1 MYERCPMSLQMN
13 WNTEIPGDTA
23 QVGREILSEND
34 PYRLVGDN
42 VNDFLSLKDF
52 ASLYSELGRGGIC
65 PIVLSLV
72 TVFQF
77 LENVPDRVAAKRAV
91 TCIDWKYA
99 LHLPLT
105 WRGFNFSDMSNFRK
119 RLLEHEA
126 ERLVFEKVLD
136 WVRSLGLVKKHG
148 KQRSDSTHIV
158 GCVERLSRLELAW
171 ETLRVVLRAI
181 KAIAPEWYGEKIPAA
196 FHKAYVE
203 RQSDWRLSKQ
213 KAESKM
219 QTAGCDGFWLL
230 DCLDESVPQIVL
242 DLPEVATLRQV
253 WEQQFARQEETKKIT
268 VRQPPIKGRDVIQ
281 SPHDPEARWSKKRE
295 KDWVGYKLQVTET
308 AEDNVKVQF
317 ITDIDVVA
325 ANEDDS
331 EVVDD
336 IQERLN
342 ERDLKPDE
350 HYVDKGYVSGPNL
363 AHSAERDIELVG
375 PALADTSRKP
385 EGYKQG
391 DFEIDFEKQ
400 QAICPEGKISEK
412 WYERPQP
419 DGRVGAEVQFGGQ
432 CEGCPARAQCA
443 PGKSGRTLGISP
455 YYEELNQ
462 RRAEQKTEAFKEKMK
477 RRPAVEGT
485 ISELTRKHG
494 ARQARYR
501 GTDKGRLQASF
512 TGAAANLKRLAK
524 ALEAQKRAPAEAMAG
539 C

>member
-1 MYERCPMSLQMN
+1 MSLQMN

-34 PYRLVGDN
+34 PYRLVGDDAN
-42 VNDFLSLKDF
+42 NFLTLSDFDD
-52 ASLYSELGRGGIC
+52 LYSDLGRGGIC
-65 PIVLSLV
+65 PIIQSLV

-77 LENVPDRVAAKRAV
+77 LENVPDREAAKWAV
-91 TCIDWKYA
+91 TRMDWKYA

-105 WRGFNFSDMSNFRK
+105 WQGFHYSDLSNFRK

-126 ERLVFEKVLD
+126 EGLVFDKVLD
-136 WVRSLGLVKKHG
+136 WVRSRGLMKKHG

-171 ETLRVVLRAI
+171 ETLRVGGRAI
-181 KAIAPEWYGEKIPAA
+181 ESVAPEWYEETIPGA
-196 FHKAYVE
+196 FHEAYVE

-213 KAESKM
+213 EVKSKM
-219 QTAGCDGFWLL
+219 QSAGCDGFWLL
-230 DCLDESVPQIVL
+230 DQLDESAPQIVL
-242 DLPEVATLRQV
+242 DLSEVRTLRQV
-253 WEQQFARQEETKKIT
+253 WEQQFERQEDSRKVT
-268 VRQPPIKGRDVIQ
+268 VRQPPIEGRDVIQ
-281 SPHDPEARWSKKRE
+281 SPHDPEARWSKKRS

-308 AEDNVKVQF
+308 AEDDVKEQF

-325 ANEDDS
+325 ANKDDS

-336 IQERLN
+336 IQERLI
-342 ERDLKPDE
+342 ERDLKLDE

-363 AHSAERDIELVG
+363 AHSDDRDIELVG

-385 EGYKQG
+385 EGYKQS
-391 DFEIDFEKQ
+391 DFEIDFEKKQ
-400 QAICPEGKISEK
+400 VTCPKGKISEK
-412 WYERPQP
+412 WYEHPQL
-419 DGRVGAEVQFGGQ
+419 DGHVGADVQFREQ
-432 CEGCPARAQCA
+432 CKGCLDRAQCA
-443 PGKSGRTLGISP
+443 SGKSGRTLKISP

-494 ARQARYR
+494 VRRARYR
-501 GTDKGRLQASF
+501 GRSKERLQALF
-512 TGAAANLKRLAK
+512 TGAAVNLKRLAK
-524 ALEAQKRAPAEAMAG
+524 GLEAQRIAPIGVITG

>member
-1 MYERCPMSLQMN
+1 MSLRMN

-23 QVGREILSEND
+23 RVGREILSEND
-34 PYRLVGDN
+34 PYRLVGDR
-42 VNDFLSLKDF
+42 VNDFLKWEDF
-52 ASLYSELGRGGIC
+52 VSLYSRLGRSGIC
-65 PIVLSLV
+65 PIILSLV

-77 LENVPDRVAAKRAV
+77 LENVPDRTAAKWAIAR
-91 TCIDWKYA
+91 IDWKYA

-105 WRGFNFSDMSNFRK
+105 WLGFDFSDLSNFRK
-119 RLLEHEA
+119 RLLEHGV

-171 ETLRVVLRAI
+171 
-181 KAIAPEWYGEKIPAA
+181 
-196 FHKAYVE
+196 
-203 RQSDWRLSKQ
+203 
-213 KAESKM
+213 
-219 QTAGCDGFWLL
+219 
-230 DCLDESVPQIVL
+230 
-242 DLPEVATLRQV
+242 ATLRQV

-308 AEDNVKVQF
+308 AEDDVEVQF

-385 EGYKQG
+385 ERYKQG
-391 DFEIDFEKQ
+391 DLDRFRE
-400 QAICPEGKISEK
+400 AASHL
-412 WYERPQP
+412 
-419 DGRVGAEVQFGGQ
+419 
-432 CEGCPARAQCA
+432 
-443 PGKSGRTLGISP
+443 SGRENLR
-455 YYEELNQ
+455 EVV
-462 RRAEQKTEAFKEKMK
+462 RASAAG
-477 RRPAVEGT
+477 RACGSRSSV
-485 ISELTRKHG
+485 
-494 ARQARYR
+494 R
-501 GTDKGRLQASF
+501 GTV
-512 TGAAANLKRLAK
+512 
-524 ALEAQKRAPAEAMAG
+524 
-539 C
+539 